1 MVIEL
6 SSLSK
11 SVGSVELVSV
21 GSVVGCVTWLDLSVV
36 LSVVFCVDLVEQAEI
51 IAEVI
56 IKAVI
61 SFLFFIIVYWVSL
74 HFYYSQLF

>member
-51 IAEVI
+51 KAEVI

-61 SFLFFIIVYWVSL
+61 SFLFFIIVY
-74 HFYYSQLF
+74 